1 MKILFDQNVPRRL
14 ETYLIGHEV
23 VRSAERGWEEL
34 RNGELLL
41 KAEEARFDLLITC
54 DQNLQYQQRVT
65 GRKIGIIAL
74 STNNWPLIRTRVD
87 AVVNAVD
94 SLDAGAYIMVDCGA
108 FRRKRRSL

>member
-1 MKILFDQNVPRRL
+1 MKILFDRCCPAGWQ

-74 STNNWPLIRTRVD
+74 D
-87 AVVNAVD
+87 Q
-94 SLDAGAYIMVDCGA
+94 
-108 FRRKRRSL
+108 